1 MGPAMAVDC
10 GRCAAR
16 CRALAPGGA
25 KTTATGLI
33 AHFFDPQQ
41 AAVLVD
47 GSDLRKVTRSW
58 VASQLGVVFRDTFL
72 FDASVADNL
81 RYARPEAA
89 DADARSH
96 ARSRLGG

>member
-1 MGPAMAVDC
+1 MRNSLPGT
-10 GRCAAR
+10 GAR
-16 CRALAPGGA
+16 WRKDNGHRPDRAL
-25 KTTATGLI
+25 LR
-33 AHFFDPQQ
+33 PQQ
-41 AAVLVD
+41 AAVLGD

-89 DADARSH
+89 DAGARSH
-96 ARSRLGG
+96 ARSGLGAIPFT

>member
-1 MGPAMAVDC
+1 VNRYGMGPVMAVDC

-16 CRALAPGGA
+16 YRASAPGGA
-25 KTTATGLI
+25 KTKVTGLI
-33 AHFFDPQQ
+33 AHFFGLQQ

-81 RYARPEAA
+81 R
-89 DADARSH
+89 
-96 ARSRLGG
+96 